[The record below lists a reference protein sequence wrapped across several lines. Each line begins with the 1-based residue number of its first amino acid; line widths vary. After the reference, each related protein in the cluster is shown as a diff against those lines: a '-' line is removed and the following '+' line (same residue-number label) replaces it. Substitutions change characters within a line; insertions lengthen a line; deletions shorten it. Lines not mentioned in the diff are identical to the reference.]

1 MRRKYRRTNQPVS
14 KKERHKRLLY
24 DAVEIALP
32 RIPASNYGES
42 FKMEGK
48 NNHDDTCSTRLK
60 NYVYNNKN
68 TLLDNRETMREKQLF
83 RRSQEERTSR

>member
-1 MRRKYRRTNQPVS
+1 MRRKYRRTKQPVS

-24 DAVEIALP
+24 DAVEIALL
-32 RIPASNYGES
+32 RIPASNYEES

-60 NYVYNNKN
+60 NYMYNNKN

-83 RRSQEERTSR
+83 RRSQEERTSQ